1 MMIIYDDRI
10 MISYDDRDMGLGQ
23 DRDMGP
29 GRDWDM
35 GRDRDM
41 ERNRDRDVG
50 LDGTGTWDGTGLTYG
65 VFRHET
71 FTPIAI
77 FPTKRF
83 FNVWASKNL
92 CVFL

>member
-1 MMIIYDDRI
+1 MIVW
-10 MISYDDRDMGLGQ
+10 

-29 GRDWDM
+29 GRDRDMGWDRDRDMGWDRDWDM

-50 LDGTGTWDGTGLTYG
+50 LDGTGAWDGTGLTYG
-65 VFRHET
+65 VFRYET
-71 FTPIAI
+71 FTHIAI

-83 FNVWASKNL
+83 LNIWASKNL